1 MGQGLG
7 RLISRL
13 QADPSLEWTVEI
25 GLNAQGWKFSKKRA
39 DTSAVAVDLEFNKN
53 SGILRD

>member
-1 MGQGLG
+1 MRQGLG

-13 QADPSLEWTVEI
+13 QADPSLEWAVEI
-25 GLNAQGWKFSKKRA
+25 GLNAQRLKIRKKRA
-39 DTSAVAVDLEFNKN
+39 GTSALAVDLEFNKN